1 MTLDPIV
8 QEVREARASIAA
20 EFGYDL
26 SSYLVWIREQTQIRK
41 ESLNKAG
48 VKKPL
53 ATTGQASQPPASV
66 TRKRPT
72 RPSRASA
79 GTIFLYDREE
89 KKVKRRRKK
98 AGLKAETLG

>member
-8 QEVREARASIAA
+8 QEVREARAAIAA

-26 SSYLVWIREQTQIRK
+26 SQYLVWIREQTQIRK
-41 ESLNKAG
+41 ESLNKTG

-53 ATTGQASQPPASV
+53 ATTGKASQPSASV

-72 RPSRASA
+72 RPARASA

>member
-8 QEVREARASIAA
+8 QEVREARAAIAA

-26 SSYLVWIREQTQIRK
+26 SQYLVWIREQTQIRK

-53 ATTGQASQPPASV
+53 ATTGQASQPTASV

-72 RPSRASA
+72 RPSGASA

-89 KKVKRRRKK
+89 KTVKRRRKK

>member
-41 ESLNKAG
+41 ESLNKTG
-48 VKKPL
+48 LNKPL
-53 ATTGQASQPPASV
+53 ATTGQASQPTARV

-72 RPSRASA
+72 RPARASS